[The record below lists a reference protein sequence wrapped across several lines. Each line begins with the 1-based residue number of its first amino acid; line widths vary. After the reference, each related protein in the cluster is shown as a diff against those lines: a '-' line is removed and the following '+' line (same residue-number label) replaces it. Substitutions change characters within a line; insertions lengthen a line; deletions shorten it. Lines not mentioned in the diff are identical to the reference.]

1 MDGLADLVLR
11 VGFPVAALAG
21 ACAFQDEGALE
32 FSRCCEH
39 MERTASTGN
48 CRLEALLG
56 AERNR
61 VPRPPAEISEGFLV
75 GIGGLLCVRGRR
87 REGKGRHPART
98 MLFRQ
103 ALIGPAKLFAWPC
116 RHGQFRG

>member
-11 VGFPVAALAG
+11 VGCPVAALAG

-39 MERTASTGN
+39 MERTGTPGN

-61 VPRPPAEISEGFLV
+61 VPRPPAETCEGFLV
-75 GIGGLLCVRGRR
+75 GIGRLLCVRGRAAKVKGGTLPEPCDSGR
-87 REGKGRHPART
+87 R
-98 MLFRQ
+98 
-103 ALIGPAKLFAWPC
+103 
-116 RHGQFRG
+116 